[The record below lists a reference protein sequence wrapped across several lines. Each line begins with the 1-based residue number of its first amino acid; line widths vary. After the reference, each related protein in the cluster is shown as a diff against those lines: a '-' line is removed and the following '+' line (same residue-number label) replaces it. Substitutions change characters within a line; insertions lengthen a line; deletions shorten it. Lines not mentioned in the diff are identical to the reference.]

1 LRPYA
6 LYGDSIKIIPGAL
19 TRVAKKGSIVVNS
32 SQGGE
37 VKILGIKQL
46 NKIMLGRIANTIY

>member
-19 TRVAKKGSIVVNS
+19 TRVALKGSIVVNS
-32 SQGGE
+32 SQGGG
-37 VKILGIKQL
+37 KRYMGIKQL
-46 NKIMLGRIANTIY
+46 KQNYVR